1 MSIRFLDPHN
11 VTHGETSIAQCRQA
25 SVNNRLSD
33 VRRLAGDAE
42 AFPTRA
48 VGLQPASE
56 VTIVTED
63 VAQALSIAPG
73 TTATLSFDVKAADG
87 GDDKTVTA
95 SNAVYLGPSEDLSGA
110 KSGPGIATMQFVCAS
125 SDGSTNPISIA

>member
-11 VTHGETSIAQCRQA
+11 VTHGETSIAKCREA
-25 SVNNRLSD
+25 TVNNRLSD

-42 AFPTRA
+42 KYPTTT
-48 VGLQPASE
+48 VGFQPAGEIS
-56 VTIVTED
+56 IVTED

-73 TTATLSFDVKAADG
+73 TQATLSFDVKADDG
-87 GDDKTVTA
+87 GSDKTVTA
-95 SNAVYLGPSEDLSGA
+95 TGALYLGPAENLGTA
-110 KSGPGIATMQFVCAS
+110 KAGPGVATMQFVCAS